1 MITER
6 LKIWILLLVVAG
18 CGTGTALAQKMVKVS
33 GTVYNIAEN
42 RKVPFS
48 DVTVDVYA
56 AKTVAVGEDMKKILD
71 SNDQEKTLLLDQEG
85 KTTTDENGYYEILV
99 PDNGALIFKV
109 GLSPSVLKE
118 VRHQMK
124 IDVSIDEGVM
134 LESVTVTAMR
144 LVLKPEPKAP
154 KIIGNMLIPY
164 NTFKLPPYFGNRF
177 SRLIIQPYVLDC
189 ETNDTITFAR
199 PSVYDGKE
207 YALTQERK
215 MGYDMNRDPLRPYIK
230 AEALTTRAMNLD
242 WTDTIIVPDP
252 NRNYS
257 CFAIV
262 NLEDYSASNSRTYQ
276 INTCQTKRPMKFLQ
290 YNLFS
295 EQMDPLQH
303 KERAQIEKR
312 NTSDKIQL
320 SFLIN
325 SDQLTDTPENKQ
337 SLAMLRNKLKEIA
350 ESPGTVLKEFHVAGT
365 ASPDGHYSSNLSLA
379 ERRMRKI
386 EQEITSILP
395 QYTLERVYRNPHAE
409 VAPWEEVVKLL
420 ERDGKSTEAGKVK
433 EILAKHKDIG
443 AQGRALKQL
452 DWYATVIVPYLD
464 ELRVVNYNCLYE
476 IYREPN
482 DEEVMAQYRE
492 KGLKGSY
499 TRYEYWKLFQ
509 LITDEKELEAL
520 YRRAYEESLE
530 QKHPWALAG
539 NNLAASYLERDTV
552 DTSILEP
559 LIDLSIHSTDYSR
572 MNADGSRTEIV
583 NRLEVVTNQLCM
595 YIKKGDFEHA
605 SVLVKILPEDS
616 KFDLLKAY
624 TWALGG
630 YFQGGTT
637 PEEKERAHKTFETI
651 KASSPQNEVV
661 MYMALDNRAGNAAA
675 KAEHARAAK
684 ASLAKLPQDSALTWY
699 FKATL
704 SAREGEIE
712 FMNTV
717 IALSECFKRDK
728 SFVATAQ
735 NDGEFNEDI
744 IQAAMDMSNL

>member
-154 KIIGNMLIPY
+154 KMIGNMLIPY

-189 ETNDTITFAR
+189 ETNDTVTFAR

-215 MGYDMNRDPLRPYIK
+215 MGYDMDRDPLRPYIK

-262 NLEDYSASNSRTYQ
+262 NLEDYRASNSRTYQ

-452 DWYATVIVPYLD
+452 DWYATIIVPYLD

-637 PEEKERAHKTFETI
+637 PEEKERAQKTFETI

-675 KAEHARAAK
+675 KA
-684 ASLAKLPQDSALTWY
+684 SLAKLTQDSALTWY

>member
-18 CGTGTALAQKMVKVS
+18 GGTGTAWAQKMVKVS

-154 KIIGNMLIPY
+154 KMIGNMLIPY

-189 ETNDTITFAR
+189 ETNDTVTFAR

-215 MGYDMNRDPLRPYIK
+215 MGYDMDRDPLRPYIK

-350 ESPGTVLKEFHVAGT
+350 ESPGTVLKEFHVIGT
-365 ASPDGHYSSNLSLA
+365 ASPDGHYNSNLNLA
-379 ERRMRKI
+379 ERRVRKI
-386 EQEITSILP
+386 EQEITSALP
-395 QYTLERVYRNPHAE
+395 RYILERVYRNPHAE
-409 VAPWEEVVKLL
+409 VASWEEVVKLL

-433 EILAKHKDIG
+433 EILAKNKGIE

-452 DWYATVIVPYLD
+452 DWYPTVIVPYLD

-675 KAEHARAAK
+675 KA
-684 ASLAKLPQDSALTWY
+684 SLAKLPQDSALTWY

>member
-661 MYMALDNRAGNAAA
+661 MYMALDNRTGNA
-675 KAEHARAAK
+675 AAK

>member
-215 MGYDMNRDPLRPYIK
+215 MGYDMNRDSLRPYIK

-675 KAEHARAAK
+675 KA
-684 ASLAKLPQDSALTWY
+684 SLAKLPQDSALTWY

>member
-18 CGTGTALAQKMVKVS
+18 CGTGTAWAQKMVKVS

-215 MGYDMNRDPLRPYIK
+215 MGYDMDRDPLRPYIK

-350 ESPGTVLKEFHVAGT
+350 ESPCTVLKEFHVAGT

-420 ERDGKSTEAGKVK
+420 ERDGKSAEAGKVK

-452 DWYATVIVPYLD
+452 DWYSTVIVPYLD

-637 PEEKERAHKTFETI
+637 SEEKERAHKTFETI

-661 MYMALDNRAGNAAA
+661 MYMALDNRAGNA
-675 KAEHARAAK
+675 AAK

>member
-144 LVLKPEPKAP
+144 LVLKPEPTAP
-154 KIIGNMLIPY
+154 KMIGNMLIPY

-189 ETNDTITFAR
+189 ETNDTVTFAR

-215 MGYDMNRDPLRPYIK
+215 MGYDMDRDPLRPYIK

-452 DWYATVIVPYLD
+452 DWYATIIVPYLD

-675 KAEHARAAK
+675 KA
-684 ASLAKLPQDSALTWY
+684 SLAKLPQDSALTWY

>member
-33 GTVYNIAEN
+33 DTVYNIAEN

-154 KIIGNMLIPY
+154 KMIGNMLIPY

-189 ETNDTITFAR
+189 ETNDTVTFAR

-215 MGYDMNRDPLRPYIK
+215 MGYDMDRDPLRPYIK

-337 SLAMLRNKLKEIA
+337 SLTMLRNKLKEIA

-452 DWYATVIVPYLD
+452 DWYSTVIVPYLD

-675 KAEHARAAK
+675 KA
-684 ASLAKLPQDSALTWY
+684 SLAKLPQDSALTWY

>member
-154 KIIGNMLIPY
+154 KMIGNMLIPY

-189 ETNDTITFAR
+189 ETNDTVTFAR

-215 MGYDMNRDPLRPYIK
+215 MGYDMDRDPLRPYIK

-325 SDQLTDTPENKQ
+325 SDQLTDTPENAQ

-433 EILAKHKDIG
+433 EILAKNKGIE

-452 DWYATVIVPYLD
+452 DWYPTVIVPYLD

-661 MYMALDNRAGNAAA
+661 MYMAPDNRAGNA
-675 KAEHARAAK
+675 AAK

>member
-530 QKHPWALAG
+530 QKHPWALTG

-675 KAEHARAAK
+675 KA
-684 ASLAKLPQDSALTWY
+684 SLAKLPQDSALTWY

>member
-33 GTVYNIAEN
+33 GAEN

-144 LVLKPEPKAP
+144 LVLKPEPTAP
-154 KIIGNMLIPY
+154 KMIGNMLIPY

-189 ETNDTITFAR
+189 ETNDTVTFAR

-215 MGYDMNRDPLRPYIK
+215 MGYDMDRDPLRPYIK

-452 DWYATVIVPYLD
+452 DWYSTVIVPYLD

-637 PEEKERAHKTFETI
+637 PEEKERAQKTFETI

-661 MYMALDNRAGNAAA
+661 MYMALDNRAGNA
-675 KAEHARAAK
+675 AAK

>member
-215 MGYDMNRDPLRPYIK
+215 MGYDMDRDPLRPYIK

-452 DWYATVIVPYLD
+452 DWYSTVIVPYLD

-572 MNADGSRTEIV
+572 MNADGSRREIV

-675 KAEHARAAK
+675 KA
-684 ASLAKLPQDSALTWY
+684 SLAKLPQDSALTWY

>member
-124 IDVSIDEGVM
+124 ID
-134 LESVTVTAMR
+134 VTVTAMR

-675 KAEHARAAK
+675 KA
-684 ASLAKLPQDSALTWY
+684 SLAKLPQDSALTWY

>member
-109 GLSPSVLKE
+109 GLSPSGLKE

-215 MGYDMNRDPLRPYIK
+215 MGYDMDRDPLRPYIK

-420 ERDGKSTEAGKVK
+420 ERDGKSAEAGKVK

-452 DWYATVIVPYLD
+452 DWYSTVIVPYLD

-637 PEEKERAHKTFETI
+637 PEEKERAQKTFETI

-661 MYMALDNRAGNAAA
+661 MYMALDNRAGNA
-675 KAEHARAAK
+675 AAK

>member
-154 KIIGNMLIPY
+154 KMIGNMLIPY

-189 ETNDTITFAR
+189 ETNDTVTFAR
-199 PSVYDGKE
+199 PSVYDGEE

-215 MGYDMNRDPLRPYIK
+215 MGYDMDRDPLRPYIK

-337 SLAMLRNKLKEIA
+337 SLTMLRNKLKEIA

-452 DWYATVIVPYLD
+452 DWYSTVIVPYLD

-675 KAEHARAAK
+675 KA
-684 ASLAKLPQDSALTWY
+684 SLAKLPQDSALTWY

>member
-144 LVLKPEPKAP
+144 LVLKPEPTAP
-154 KIIGNMLIPY
+154 KMIGNMLIPY

-189 ETNDTITFAR
+189 ETNDTVTFAR

-215 MGYDMNRDPLRPYIK
+215 MGYDMDRDPLRPYIK

-290 YNLFS
+290 YNLYS

-452 DWYATVIVPYLD
+452 DWYSTVIVPYLD

-637 PEEKERAHKTFETI
+637 PEEKERAQKTFETI

-661 MYMALDNRAGNAAA
+661 MYMALDNRAGNA
-675 KAEHARAAK
+675 AAK

>member
-215 MGYDMNRDPLRPYIK
+215 MGYDMDRDPLRPYIK

-337 SLAMLRNKLKEIA
+337 SLTMLRNKLKEIA

-420 ERDGKSTEAGKVK
+420 ERDGKSAEAGKVK

-452 DWYATVIVPYLD
+452 DWYSTVIVPYLD

-675 KAEHARAAK
+675 KA
-684 ASLAKLPQDSALTWY
+684 SLAKLPQDSALTWY

>member
-144 LVLKPEPKAP
+144 LVLKPEPKAL
-154 KIIGNMLIPY
+154 KMIGNMLIPY

-189 ETNDTITFAR
+189 ETNDTVTFAR

-215 MGYDMNRDPLRPYIK
+215 MGYDMDRDPLRPYIK

-337 SLAMLRNKLKEIA
+337 SLTMLRNKLKEIA

-452 DWYATVIVPYLD
+452 DWYSTVIVPYLD

-675 KAEHARAAK
+675 KA
-684 ASLAKLPQDSALTWY
+684 SLAKLPQDSALTWY

>member
-189 ETNDTITFAR
+189 ETNDTVTFAR

-215 MGYDMNRDPLRPYIK
+215 MGYDMDRDPLRPYIK

-337 SLAMLRNKLKEIA
+337 SLTMLRNKLKEIA

-452 DWYATVIVPYLD
+452 DWYSTVIVPYLD

-637 PEEKERAHKTFETI
+637 PEEKERAQKTFETI

-661 MYMALDNRAGNAAA
+661 MYMALDNRAGNA
-675 KAEHARAAK
+675 AAK

>member
-215 MGYDMNRDPLRPYIK
+215 MGYDMDRDPLRPYIK

-452 DWYATVIVPYLD
+452 DWYATIIVPYLD

-637 PEEKERAHKTFETI
+637 PEEKERAQKTFETI

-661 MYMALDNRAGNAAA
+661 MYMALDNRAGNA
-675 KAEHARAAK
+675 AAK

-735 NDGEFNEDI
+735 NDSEFNEDI

>member
-420 ERDGKSTEAGKVK
+420 ERDGKSTEASKVK

-675 KAEHARAAK
+675 KA
-684 ASLAKLPQDSALTWY
+684 SLAKLPQDSALTWY

-717 IALSECFKRDK
+717 TALSECFKRDK

>member
-144 LVLKPEPKAP
+144 LVLKPEPTAP
-154 KIIGNMLIPY
+154 KMIGNMLIPY

-452 DWYATVIVPYLD
+452 DWYSTVIVPYLD

-637 PEEKERAHKTFETI
+637 PEEKERAQKTFETI

-661 MYMALDNRAGNAAA
+661 MYMALDNRAGNA
-675 KAEHARAAK
+675 AAK

>member
-154 KIIGNMLIPY
+154 KMIGNMLIPY

-189 ETNDTITFAR
+189 ETNDTVTFAR

-215 MGYDMNRDPLRPYIK
+215 MGYDMDRDPLRPYIK

-312 NTSDKIQL
+312 NTSDKIQR

-337 SLAMLRNKLKEIA
+337 SLTMLRNKLKEIA

-452 DWYATVIVPYLD
+452 DWYSTVIVPYLD

-675 KAEHARAAK
+675 KA
-684 ASLAKLPQDSALTWY
+684 SLAKLPQDSALTWY

>member
-144 LVLKPEPKAP
+144 LVLKPEPTAP
-154 KIIGNMLIPY
+154 KMIGNMLIPY

-189 ETNDTITFAR
+189 ETNDTVTFAR

-215 MGYDMNRDPLRPYIK
+215 MGYDMDRDPLRPYIK

-303 KERAQIEKR
+303 KERAQIEKK

-452 DWYATVIVPYLD
+452 DWYSTVIVPYLD

-482 DEEVMAQYRE
+482 NEEVMAQYRE

-637 PEEKERAHKTFETI
+637 PEEKERAQKTFETI

-661 MYMALDNRAGNAAA
+661 MYMALDNRAGNA
-675 KAEHARAAK
+675 AAK

>member
-144 LVLKPEPKAP
+144 LVLKPEPTAP
-154 KIIGNMLIPY
+154 KMIGNMLIPY

-189 ETNDTITFAR
+189 ETNDTVTFAR

-215 MGYDMNRDPLRPYIK
+215 MGYDMDRDQLRPYIK

-452 DWYATVIVPYLD
+452 DWYSTVIVPYLD

-482 DEEVMAQYRE
+482 NEEVMAQYRE

-637 PEEKERAHKTFETI
+637 PEEKERAQKTFETI

-661 MYMALDNRAGNAAA
+661 MYMALDNRAGNA
-675 KAEHARAAK
+675 AAK

>member
-164 NTFKLPPYFGNRF
+164 NTFKLPPYFGNRS

-675 KAEHARAAK
+675 KA
-684 ASLAKLPQDSALTWY
+684 SLAKLPQDSALTWY